1 MMPAL
6 MVTGIPKSPPE
17 ASIDTL
23 IDIG

>member
-1 MMPAL
+1 MPAL

-17 ASIDTL
+17 ASIDTF